1 MYQEDLD
8 WLEFLH
14 LLSTLKDTVFND
26 LISLRTEKDNE
37 IIKKFDENQ
46 RKIWSDWQG
55 RKRVN
60 TKKKVTY
67 DEYVKAYGKAMKY
80 I

>member
-14 LLSTLKDTVFND
+14 LLSTLKDTTFND
-26 LISLRTEKDNE
+26 LIALRTEKDNE
-37 IIKKFDENQ
+37 IIKNFDENQ

-60 TKKKVTY
+60 TKKKATY
-67 DEYVKAYGKAMKY
+67 EEYVKAYGKAMKY